1 MQAEPFEIAIPEEKL
16 QDLRERLERINWAPD
31 FANDGWA
38 YGVDGGYL
46 RELADHWLHRDD
58 WRAHEAE
65 MNRFANFRVEIEGM
79 PIHFVHERGKG
90 PNPIPII
97 LSHGWPWTYW
107 DLRHVIGP
115 LTDPAAHGGDPA
127 DAFDVVVPSLPGYG
141 FSTPLTTPGINY
153 WRTADLWD
161 TLMRDVLGYERFAAQ
176 GGDWGALV
184 TSQLG
189 HKYADHLIGIHLTD
203 AIMLNMFSHDRPWV
217 LGDPGLA
224 SMPPGEA
231 RTASL
236 ARMRYYSAHVAV
248 QALDP
253 QTLAF
258 MAHDSPIGLCAWILD
273 RRYWWS
279 DNDRGERAV
288 EQAFSKDHL
297 LTLMMLYWATG
308 AFVTSA
314 RYYAEVAKN
323 PWRPSHDRQPVV
335 EAPTGIT
342 FLAQDMTSQGRGWT
356 EEYYNLVWTRARD
369 RGGRFAAAERPAEIV
384 EDIREA
390 LRPYR

>member
-1 MQAEPFEIAIPEEKL
+1 MQAEPFTIAIPEEKL
-16 QDLRERLERINWAPD
+16 EDLRERLARINWAPD
-31 FANDGWA
+31 FGNEGWA
-38 YGVDGGYL
+38 YGVNGEYL
-46 RELADHWLHRDD
+46 RELADHWLNHYD

-65 MNRFANFRVEIEGM
+65 MNRFNNFRVEIEGM

-127 DAFDVVVPSLPGYG
+127 DSFDVVVPSLPGYG

-153 WRTADLWD
+153 WRTADLWV
-161 TLMRDVLGYERFAAQ
+161 TLMREVLGYERFAAQ

-189 HKYADHLIGIHLTD
+189 HKYAEHLIGIHLTD
-203 AIMLNMFSHDRPWV
+203 AIMLNMFTHDRPWV

-224 SMPPGEA
+224 SMPQGEA
-231 RTASL
+231 RAANL
-236 ARMRYYSAHVAV
+236 ARLRYYSAHVAV
-248 QALDP
+248 QALAP

-258 MAHDSPIGLCAWILD
+258 MAHDSPIGLCAWILE
-273 RRYWWS
+273 RRRNWG
-279 DNDRGERAV
+279 DTNGDV
-288 EQAFSKDHL
+288 ESRFPKDDL
-297 LTLMMLYWATG
+297 LTTMMLYWATD
-308 AFVTSA
+308 AFVTSV
-314 RYYAEVAKN
+314 RYYYEAAWN
-323 PWRPSHDRQPVV
+323 QWQPSHDRTPVV

-342 FLAQDMTSQGRGWT
+342 FHGPGAPQEPSEQQR
-356 EEYYNLVWTRARD
+356 EYWNLMHWDSHPA
-369 RGGRFAAAERPAEIV
+369 GGHFAPAEEPEAIV
-384 EDIREA
+384 RGIRA
-390 LRPYR
+390 TFRNLR

>member
-31 FANDGWA
+31 FGNDEWA
-38 YGVDGGYL
+38 YGVNGGYL
-46 RELADHWLHRDD
+46 RELAEHWLHKYD

-161 TLMRDVLGYERFAAQ
+161 TLMREVLGYERFAAQ

-189 HKYADHLIGIHLTD
+189 AQVRRPP
-203 AIMLNMFSHDRPWV
+203 DRH
-217 LGDPGLA
+217 
-224 SMPPGEA
+224 PP
-231 RTASL
+231 
-236 ARMRYYSAHVAV
+236 
-248 QALDP
+248 
-253 QTLAF
+253 
-258 MAHDSPIGLCAWILD
+258 D
-273 RRYWWS
+273 RR
-279 DNDRGERAV
+279 DHAQHIHARPPLGAGRPGPRVDAAGRGADGDARAD
-288 EQAFSKDHL
+288 AL
-297 LTLMMLYWATG
+297 LLGARGRAGARPADAGPSWRTTRRSGSVPGSSSGGATG
-308 AFVTSA
+308 AT
-314 RYYAEVAKN
+314 RTGT
-323 PWRPSHDRQPVV
+323 WSHASP
-335 EAPTGIT
+335 
-342 FLAQDMTSQGRGWT
+342 
-356 EEYYNLVWTRARD
+356 RD
-369 RGGRFAAAERPAEIV
+369 
-384 EDIREA
+384 D
-390 LRPYR
+390 LLTTMML

>member
-31 FANDGWA
+31 FGNEGWG
-38 YGVDGGYL
+38 YGVHGEYL
-46 RELADHWLHRDD
+46 RELADHWLNRYD

-65 MNRFANFRVEIEGM
+65 MNRFNNFHVEIEGM

-127 DAFDVVVPSLPGYG
+127 DSFDVVVPSLPGYG
-141 FSTPLTTPGINY
+141 FSTPLTTSGINY
-153 WRTADLWD
+153 WRTADLWV
-161 TLMRDVLGYERFAAQ
+161 TLMREVLGYERFAAQ

-189 HKYADHLIGIHLTD
+189 HKYAEHLIGIHLTD
-203 AIMLNMFSHDRPWV
+203 AIMLNMFTHDRPWV

-231 RTASL
+231 RAANL
-236 ARMRYYSAHVAV
+236 ARLRYYSAHVAV

-258 MAHDSPIGLCAWILD
+258 MAHDSPIGLCAWILE
-273 RRYWWS
+273 RRRNWG
-279 DNDRGERAV
+279 DTNGDV
-288 EQAFSKDHL
+288 ESRFPKDDL
-297 LTLMMLYWATG
+297 LTTMMLYWATD
-308 AFVTSA
+308 AFVTSV
-314 RYYAEVAKN
+314 RYYYEAAWN
-323 PWRPSHDRQPVV
+323 QWQPSHDRTPVV
-335 EAPTGIT
+335 EAPTGLT
-342 FLAQDMTSQGRGWT
+342 FHGPGAPQKPSEQQR
-356 EEYYNLVWTRARD
+356 EYWNLVHWDSHPA
-369 RGGRFAAAERPAEIV
+369 GGHFAPAEEPEAIV
-384 EDIREA
+384 RGIRA
-390 LRPYR
+390 TFRNLR

>member
-16 QDLRERLERINWAPD
+16 EDLRERLERINWAPD
-31 FANDGWA
+31 FGNEGWA
-38 YGVDGGYL
+38 YGVNGEYL
-46 RELADHWLHRDD
+46 RELADHWLNRYD

-65 MNRFANFRVEIEGM
+65 MNRFDNFRVEIEGM

-127 DAFDVVVPSLPGYG
+127 DSFDVVVPSLPGYG

-153 WRTADLWD
+153 WRTADLWV

-189 HKYADHLIGIHLTD
+189 HKYAEHLIGIHLTD
-203 AIMLNMFSHDRPWV
+203 AIMLNMFTHDRPWV

-231 RTASL
+231 RAANL
-236 ARMRYYSAHVAV
+236 ARLRYYSAHVAV

-258 MAHDSPIGLCAWILD
+258 MAHDSPIGLCAWILE
-273 RRYWWS
+273 RRRNWG
-279 DNDRGERAV
+279 DTNGDV
-288 EQAFSKDHL
+288 ESRFPKDDL
-297 LTLMMLYWATG
+297 LTTMMLYWATD
-308 AFVTSA
+308 AFVTSV
-314 RYYAEVAKN
+314 RYYY
-323 PWRPSHDRQPVV
+323 
-335 EAPTGIT
+335 
-342 FLAQDMTSQGRGWT
+342 
-356 EEYYNLVWTRARD
+356 EEGQV
-369 RGGRFAAAERPAEIV
+369 FS
-384 EDIREA
+384 
-390 LRPYR
+390 

>member
-16 QDLRERLERINWAPD
+16 EDLRERLERINWAPD
-31 FANDGWA
+31 FGNEGWG
-38 YGVDGGYL
+38 YGVNGEYL
-46 RELADHWLHRDD
+46 RELADHWLNRYD

-65 MNRFANFRVEIEGM
+65 MNRFNNFRVEIEGM

-127 DAFDVVVPSLPGYG
+127 DSFDVVVPSLPGYG

-153 WRTADLWD
+153 WRTADLWV
-161 TLMRDVLGYERFAAQ
+161 TLMREVLGYERFAAQ

-189 HKYADHLIGIHLTD
+189 HKYAEHLIGIHLTD
-203 AIMLNMFSHDRPWV
+203 AIMLNMFTHDRPWV

-224 SMPPGEA
+224 SMPQGEA
-231 RTASL
+231 RAANL
-236 ARMRYYSAHVAV
+236 ARLRYYSAHVAV

-258 MAHDSPIGLCAWILD
+258 MAHDSPIGLCAWILE
-273 RRYWWS
+273 RRRNWG
-279 DNDRGERAV
+279 DTNGDV
-288 EQAFSKDHL
+288 ESRFPKDDL
-297 LTLMMLYWATG
+297 LTTMMLYWATD
-308 AFVTSA
+308 AFVTSV
-314 RYYAEVAKN
+314 RYYYEAAWN
-323 PWRPSHDRQPVV
+323 QWQPSHDRTPVV
-335 EAPTGIT
+335 EAPTGLT
-342 FLAQDMTSQGRGWT
+342 FHGPGAPQEPSEQQR
-356 EEYYNLVWTRARD
+356 EYWNLVHWDSHPA
-369 RGGRFAAAERPAEIV
+369 GGHFAPAEEPEAIV
-384 EDIREA
+384 RGIRA
-390 LRPYR
+390 TFRNLR